1 MAAAAETA
9 NALFLKS
16 GPYLENGVER
26 TSTRV
31 ATPCS
36 RRIRSI
42 SWKGALPWPTVN
54 ILGLIGGFMG
64 NASSGYSQDTRHSGL
79 RGQEGGRLFFLPGRA
94 HILERTPV
102 AQSARPGREVVA
114 LDGPVDRSP
123 QGP

>member
-42 SWKGALPWPTVN
+42 SWKRALPWDSAPSSTTPGDPSSRHYVGQYG
-54 ILGLIGGFMG
+54 LGVVSRLIQYLFHEPCSVHIARLAKLTCELGPELLDL
-64 NASSGYSQDTRHSGL
+64 SS
-79 RGQEGGRLFFLPGRA
+79 EVGRLDA
-94 HILERTPV
+94 
-102 AQSARPGREVVA
+102 
-114 LDGPVDRSP
+114 
-123 QGP
+123 